1 MTAVVAGAPPGSGAT
16 CDDARAG
23 QLSPAQRLAAGCSA
37 EALFIEAGPGTG
49 KTTVAAHRFGVVRFS
64 PDVRMDPRPVVAVSF
79 TRAATWNLR
88 RRIRRFYG
96 PSATAWPHRVVTL
109 DTVMC
114 DLLHHLLT
122 SGHVQWPGAL
132 QTLKVEDSWSI
143 LGETFHSRQSYT
155 LSLTPA
161 QGRLAVA
168 FGVNFEPEAK
178 QRPDVRTVKEQLRQG
193 TCTHEDVR
201 QLVAAALA
209 VPALRDVL
217 RLRLSS
223 VMRALIVD
231 ECFDANDLDVDVIA
245 LAREAGVA
253 LTLVGDPWQALYQFR
268 GATPDLVRE
277 LISTR
282 GFRTLP
288 LSESFRWRSQEQKSR
303 AVALRD
309 GRPTELPHIPA
320 DALGAENVDVVL
332 ATEWKPLWELGQM
345 VLPLAFGG
353 FKGTAPEAA
362 ATILLNHVTRSILS
376 EDATYLGDALT
387 ALAMTPEDPRRL
399 EGELARVLDLLKQPG
414 RPAAAQAWSELVGVL
429 AAFSPR
435 YIKPAHWR
443 YTDRLQLVA
452 QRLVHEERPVAG
464 LTTHQ
469 AKGREWDV
477 VGLRLTEAQLAHFAA
492 GLRQDDDTCRK
503 LYVAATRAR
512 ARSVVLDPP
521 PQKLVRRRRRV

>member
-1 MTAVVAGAPPGSGAT
+1 MVAAVAGTPRKASAVR
-16 CDDARAG
+16 DDAQASH
-23 QLSPAQRLAAGCSA
+23 LSPAQRLAAGCSA
-37 EALFIEAGPGTG
+37 DTLFIEAGPGTG

-64 PDVRMDPRPVVAVSF
+64 PDVRRDPRPVVAVSF

-122 SGHVQWPGAL
+122 AGHVHWPGAL
-132 QTLKVEDSWSI
+132 QTLRVEDSWSI

-161 QGRLAVA
+161 KGRLAVA
-168 FGVNFEPEAK
+168 FRVNFEPEAK
-178 QRPDVRTVKEQLRQG
+178 QRPDVTAVKEQLRQG
-193 TCTHEDVR
+193 ICTHEDVR
-201 QLVAAALA
+201 RLVAAALE
-209 VPALRDVL
+209 VPPLRDVL
-217 RLRLSS
+217 RLRLSG
-223 VMRALIVD
+223 VMRSLIVD
-231 ECFDANDLDVDVIA
+231 ECFDANGLDVDVIA
-245 LAREAGVA
+245 LAAEADVA

-268 GATPDLVRE
+268 GAKPDLVRE
-277 LISTR
+277 LISAR
-282 GFRTLP
+282 GFRTLA
-288 LSESFRWRSQEQKSR
+288 LSQSFRWRSQEQE
-303 AVALRD
+303 ALATGLRD
-309 GRPTELPHIPA
+309 GRPIVLPHIPA
-320 DALGAENVDVVL
+320 DALAAQNVDVVL

-362 ATILLNHVTRSILS
+362 ATILLNHVSRSVLR
-376 EDATYLGDALT
+376 ETATYVGDALT
-387 ALAMTPEDPRRL
+387 ALAMTPEDPREL

-414 RPAAAQAWSELVGVL
+414 RPAAAHAWGELVGIL

-452 QRLVHEERPVAG
+452 QRLVHLERPVAG

-512 ARSVVLDPP
+512 TRTVVLDPP
-521 PQKLVRRRRRV
+521 PGMAVK